1 MKDKLRIKQK
11 IIKNK
16 LLFENF
22 GYLSLLQIVIL
33 AAPLIAYPYL
43 IRILGSENYGLVIF
57 MQSIVAFFNI
67 LINFGLNIF
76 STKDVAIN
84 KSDKN
89 KLSEIF
95 STVLILKII
104 LFILGLII
112 LSFFCYFIPF
122 FNNNILLA
130 FVCYSLSL
138 SEVLFPVWFY
148 QGLEKMKYIT
158 IINVISKLIFTI
170 SIFFIIKQSEDY
182 ILFPMLMSVG
192 GLIGSGVSLF
202 LAFKVEKIVFKFI
215 DFRNLMNYT
224 IKTFP
229 FFISRISAVFTVQV
243 NSILIGTSIG
253 MSEVAYYD
261 LAKKIIEILKIP
273 NSLINQTVYPKI
285 AREKNV
291 VFVRKVFNIRL
302 ALSLI
307 LYLTTILLGEHI
319 VYFLGGKEMQ
329 EATSLLYLFGFL
341 IPLTGITFYLG
352 STVLVSFNYENKFN
366 VSVVYS
372 TLLYL
377 IMILFLYLTDEITVV
392 NLIYSIISTEFLL
405 ALYRY
410 YYCKQYKII

>member
-1 MKDKLRIKQK
+1 LKDKLRIKQK

-182 ILFPMLMSVG
+182 ILFPMLLSVG
-192 GLIGSGVSLF
+192 GLIGSGLSLF

-224 IKTFP
+224 IKAFP

-243 NSILIGTSIG
+243 NSILIGTLIG

-285 AREKNV
+285 AREKNI

-307 LYLTTILLGEHI
+307 LYLITILLGEHI
-319 VYFLGGKEMQ
+319 IYFLGGKEMQ
-329 EATSLLYLFGFL
+329 EATSLLYLFGAL

-372 TLLYL
+372 TLFYL
-377 IMILFLYLTDEITVV
+377 IMILFLYLTDEITIV

>member
-1 MKDKLRIKQK
+1 LKDKLRIKQK

>member
-138 SEVLFPVWFY
+138 SEVLYPVLFY

>member
-1 MKDKLRIKQK
+1 LKDKLRIKQK

-138 SEVLFPVWFY
+138 SEVLYPVLFY